1 MERNMS
7 CNDNNESCFVEKKSN
22 EMEEDDMKPWK
33 SKLIA
38 SDFDKTESFTKLP
51 KGVKENTLL
60 AKLLEARQERQ
71 ITRSKGEK
79 SAAS

>member
-1 MERNMS
+1 
-7 CNDNNESCFVEKKSN
+7 VEKKSN
-22 EMEEDDMKPWK
+22 EMGEDNIKPWI

-38 SDFDKTESFTKLP
+38 SNFEKTESSTKLP

-60 AKLLEARQERQ
+60 AKLLEARLERQ

-79 SAAS
+79 SGAS